1 MSKFFLSVSTSDD
14 VDDYYADE
22 QVDGIEISKG
32 QSTSFELTDEE
43 AMGLYHFIRQCLLLE
58 NKITITVADS
68 EGFLVH
74 RDNKNNIVR

>member
-32 QSTSFELTDEE
+32 QSTSFELYGQE
-43 AMGLYHFIRQCLLLE
+43 AMSLYHFIRQCLLLE
-58 NKITITVADS
+58 NKVTITVSDS
-68 EGFLVH
+68 EGHLIH
-74 RDNKNNIVR
+74 RDNKN

>member
-43 AMGLYHFIRQCLLLE
+43 AMNLYHFIRQCLLLE
-58 NKITITVADS
+58 NKIIITVTDE

-74 RDNKNNIVR
+74 RDNKN